1 MDNSSAFRLDD
12 DVPLVVP
19 SVNGDVL
26 TGSETLIANPNCSTI
41 QMVVALAPLARE
53 YGLRRV
59 IVSTYQAV
67 SGAGRGALDA
77 LNVQRRGVDNILGSF
92 PMPIYDNVIPEIG
105 AITNGYTEEEWKL
118 VSETRKILGLP
129 RLDVVPTA
137 VRVPVS
143 IGHSESILVELMRDV
158 EIDDVLD
165 LLAIAPGVRLN
176 MDTVP
181 TPLDVAGQDD
191 VLVGRVRY
199 APDRRDAIA
208 MWVVADNLRRGA
220 ATNAVEI
227 MELIAASRG
236 FV

>member
-1 MDNSSAFRLDD
+1 MVL
-12 DVPLVVP
+12 PLP
-19 SVNGDVL
+19 EGPEIRRS
-26 TGSETLIANPNCSTI
+26 TGA
-41 QMVVALAPLARE
+41 
-53 YGLRRV
+53 RRV
-59 IVSTYQAV
+59 G
-67 SGAGRGALDA
+67 GAGC
-77 LNVQRRGVDNILGSF
+77 
-92 PMPIYDNVIPEIG
+92 IG
-105 AITNGYTEEEWKL
+105 L
-118 VSETRKILGLP
+118 L
-129 RLDVVPTA
+129 
-137 VRVPVS
+137 
-143 IGHSESILVELMRDV
+143 
-158 EIDDVLD
+158 DVLD